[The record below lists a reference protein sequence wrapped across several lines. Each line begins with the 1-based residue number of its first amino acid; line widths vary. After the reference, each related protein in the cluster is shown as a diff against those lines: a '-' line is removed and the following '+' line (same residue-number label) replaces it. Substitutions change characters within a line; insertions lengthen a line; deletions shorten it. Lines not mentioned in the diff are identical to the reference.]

1 MTDAKAPVR
10 RRNAADSRQRLLD
23 AARKLFAE
31 RGYERSTIRDI
42 GELAGLDSTLIARY
56 FGSKAA
62 LYLES
67 MRTDF
72 AAEEPGALRDLL
84 APGRMSELLE
94 RVGRR
99 GPGPIFD
106 VALQRLLDPTL
117 DNQART
123 MLAERVVDPL
133 DRRLSGDGAPEA
145 RLRAEII
152 TAALIG
158 VAVSR
163 YRGALPALSA
173 ATPEQV
179 GELLLEALNGLTLS
193 ASVATLPD

>member
-1 MTDAKAPVR
+1 MTEAKAPVR
-10 RRNAADSRQRLLD
+10 RRNAADSRRRLLD

-42 GELAGLDSTLIARY
+42 GEQAGLDSTLIARY

-62 LYLES
+62 LYLEA
-67 MRTDF
+67 MRTEF
-72 AAEEPGALRDLL
+72 AAEEAEPLPDLL
-84 APGRMSELLE
+84 KPGRMAELIE

-99 GPGPIFD
+99 GPGPILD
-106 VALQRLLDPTL
+106 VALQRLSDPTL

-133 DRRLSGDGAPEA
+133 DRTLSGDGADEA
-145 RLRAEII
+145 RLCAEII
-152 TAALIG
+152 TAAFIG

-173 ATPEQV
+173 ATPQHVAELLV
-179 GELLLEALNGLTLS
+179 AALGELDPEGSTAG
-193 ASVATLPD
+193 

>member
-62 LYLES
+62 LYLEA

-72 AAEEPGALRDLL
+72 AAEEPGALPDLL
-84 APGRMSELLE
+84 KPGRMAELLE

-117 DNQART
+117 DKQART

-133 DRRLSGDGAPEA
+133 DRRLSGDGVPEA

-163 YRGALPALSA
+163 YRGALPTLSA
-173 ATPEQV
+173 ATPDDV
-179 GELLLEALNGLTLS
+179 AELLLNVLSGLAPGASSGPLS
-193 ASVATLPD
+193 G